1 MKCPQ
6 KECHLQ
12 RLSKFLAYAG
22 IASRRNSE
30 KLIITGRVSVN
41 GVIVINPATKV
52 SNSDAIFFDGYL
64 IKNELINPRMWIYHK
79 PVGELCSDHDPYGK
93 RKVFD
98 SFPKNIGKVCLV
110 GRLDYNSEGLLL
122 LTNKGFIKRY
132 LELPRNQVTRTYKVK
147 VWGYN
152 LIDRNLEPLRAG
164 MTVSGINY
172 APMNIDLLSTREKIS
187 WLQISLSE
195 GKNREI
201 RRVLEKIGLRVS
213 KLIRIKYG
221 NFSLG
226 TLKCRQTREISIPKA
241 LIKKIEK

>member
-41 GVIVINPATKV
+41 GVIVVNPATKV
-52 SNSDAIFFDGYL
+52 SNSDAIFFDGCL

-110 GRLDYNSEGLLL
+110 GRLDYNSRFDDEGV
-122 LTNKGFIKRY
+122 I
-132 LELPRNQVTRTYKVK
+132 
-147 VWGYN
+147 
-152 LIDRNLEPLRAG
+152 
-164 MTVSGINY
+164 
-172 APMNIDLLSTREKIS
+172 EKIVADS
-187 WLQISLSE
+187 IADIWYYRSRTVAFIEYGLSHSFSIFTVVPYEESYETIEFRPDYYWLD
-195 GKNREI
+195 
-201 RRVLEKIGLRVS
+201 
-213 KLIRIKYG
+213 
-221 NFSLG
+221 
-226 TLKCRQTREISIPKA
+226 
-241 LIKKIEK
+241 